1 MSPEARTALGAV
13 RRVAAFY
20 RIPTPPEEQTAR
32 EMNLGAGADGHDVVR
47 LARRVGLK
55 ARLVSGQRLDRL
67 WRVPLPAILELRD
80 GRFTCLIERDFRQG
94 WMRLLEPVTLAR
106 DQVSASDLQ
115 EIWTGRVVLV
125 TRRAF
130 GAGAD
135 PRTYGFRWFVPSLWR
150 YRGPFTH
157 VLLAS
162 LFIQLFALATPL
174 FFQLVVD
181 KVLVHKGLE
190 TLVLLVLGLS
200 IIGIFDAV
208 LQYLRT
214 YALSHTAS
222 RIDAELGSRLFEH
235 LLRLP
240 LGYFETR
247 QTGQTVARVREL
259 ETVRQFLTGQ
269 GVSSVIDTGFALVL
283 LGVLFVYSV
292 KLAFI

>member
-1 MSPEARTALGAV
+1 
-13 RRVAAFY
+13 
-20 RIPTPPEEQTAR
+20 
-32 EMNLGAGADGHDVVR
+32 
-47 LARRVGLK
+47 
-55 ARLVSGQRLDRL
+55 
-67 WRVPLPAILELRD
+67 
-80 GRFTCLIERDFRQG
+80 
-94 WMRLLEPVTLAR
+94 MRLLEPVTLAR
-106 DQVSASDLQ
+106 EQVSASDLQ

-150 YRGPFTH
+150 YRGPFAH

-190 TLVLLVLGLS
+190 TLVVLVLGLS

-222 RIDAELGSRLFEH
+222 RIDAELSRTTFEPVDMVK
-235 LLRLP
+235 LVL
-240 LGYFETR
+240 
-247 QTGQTVARVREL
+247 
-259 ETVRQFLTGQ
+259 
-269 GVSSVIDTGFALVL
+269 ALVSARDSRGVNAGARIEVTHRGAGTCYVPGDPARLERVLENL
-283 LGVLFVYSV
+283 LDNAVSF
-292 KLAFI
+292 